1 MLKVLTSGDM
11 QDYELLDSGN
21 QERLE
26 RFGSYIIA
34 RPDPQLI
41 WQPHLSEKEWNKAD
55 AVFKKINENT
65 GRWESKKPMPEKW
78 LMHYKNIAFYSKLTP
93 FKHTGFFPEQA
104 AHWDW
109 ITEKIQKAKRPIKVL
124 NLFAYTGIS
133 SLVCAAAGA
142 QVTHVDASRPT
153 IGWARQNQTASKLD
167 DKPIRWIL
175 DDVMKFVDREIRRE
189 SQYDAIIM
197 DPPVY
202 GRGPKGET
210 WSFNVSFPDLVMQCQ
225 ELLSKKPL
233 FVLVNAYA
241 ISSSALTIG
250 NVLNDYLPKGNMECG
265 ELCLKEKSAGR
276 LLSTGIFARWAG

>member
-1 MLKVLTSGDM
+1 MLKVLTLGDM

-26 RFGSYIIA
+26 RFGSYVIA

-41 WQPHLSEKEWNKAD
+41 WQPSLPEKEWLKAD
-55 AVFKKINENT
+55 AIFKKTSEHK

-78 LMHYKNIAFYSKLTP
+78 LLHHKNLSFYAKLTP
-93 FKHTGFFPEQA
+93 FKHTGVFPEQA
-104 AHWDW
+104 VHWEW
-109 ITEKIQKAKRPIKVL
+109 MAEKIKQAERPINVL

-133 SLVCAAAGA
+133 SLVCAQAGA
-142 QVTHVDASRPT
+142 HVTHVDASRPT
-153 IGWARQNQTASKLD
+153 IGWARQNQEASKLHN
-167 DKPIRWIL
+167 KPIRWIL
-175 DDVMKFVDREIRRE
+175 DDVVAFVGREIRRKN
-189 SQYDAIIM
+189 QYDAIIM

-210 WSFNVSFPDLVMQCQ
+210 WSFNESFPNLMAHCQ
-225 ELLSKKPL
+225 QLLSKKPL

-241 ISSSALTIG
+241 ISSSALTLE
-250 NVLNDYLPKGNMECG
+250 NVLKDYLPKGHLECG

-276 LLSTGIFARWAG
+276 LLSTGIFARWSV